1 MFKASKI
8 LDYFEL
14 HNVGNQLS
22 NIIEENI
29 TKLRENCGF
38 CLNSKTKFV

>member
-1 MFKASKI
+1 MMSKASKI

-14 HNVGNQLS
+14 HNIGNQLS

-29 TKLRENCGF
+29 TK
-38 CLNSKTKFV
+38 